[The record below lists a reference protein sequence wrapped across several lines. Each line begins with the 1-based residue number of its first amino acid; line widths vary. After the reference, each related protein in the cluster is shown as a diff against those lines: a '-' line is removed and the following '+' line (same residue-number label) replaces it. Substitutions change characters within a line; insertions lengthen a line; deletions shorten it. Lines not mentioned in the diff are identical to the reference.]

1 MSNTT
6 FLLFIIHFMKRY
18 FSLFLL
24 LIAIVSAKANP
35 VNSDVAREVGAKF
48 LHASALIKSADPAQ
62 LQLVSTYRTVNND
75 AAFYVF
81 NTSKGF
87 VIVSADDCATPIL
100 GYSNESVFTVDNVP
114 IQMEEYLQR
123 FVEQIQYGID
133 HHLTADEPTARQWEL
148 VRTTG
153 FISEE
158 RGTTAVAPL
167 LTDFWG
173 QGCYYNSLCPSDA
186 NGPCGHVVTGC
197 VATSMSQILHYW
209 GYPAQGTGSHTYTP
223 DGYPQQ
229 TANFGATTYQWNNMP
244 NSLWDSSPS
253 AQVNAIATLVW
264 HCGVAVEM
272 MYGAGGSG
280 AYSENV
286 LPSLVNYFGYSND
299 LTGVYKNNYSNAQ
312 WLTMIKSSLN
322 LGCPVHYSGNDGTGQ
337 SGHAFVCDGYDNNDY
352 LHFNW
357 GWYGNCNNYFALDAL
372 NPDGYNFSSGNY
384 AIINI
389 HPNTPVYEINI
400 SADPV
405 NAGTVAFGNRDDKS
419 STTYDFEDGTMMEWT
434 SLDADGDGYDWV
446 SSADPGQYHN
456 SGVNL
461 AGTGHYSSQGFV
473 ISGSWSNSAGI
484 ALTPD
489 NYLIAPT
496 KGEYGQIKFWA
507 CAQDANYAAEHF
519 GVAVSTTTATA
530 SAFTTIQEWT
540 LTAKGERYAGP
551 RGSRDQGVWYEFT
564 ADLSAY
570 TGQEIWVAIRH
581 FNCTDQFIL
590 NVDDITLTTAGSA
603 SYYQGESC
611 TVMATANSGY
621 TFNSWK
627 ENGAVVSTSANYTF
641 TVNGNRTLVA
651 NFSVGQ
657 TQQYTVNISAN
668 PTNGG
673 TVAFNNGSGGEEIT
687 YDFEDL
693 SMMNWTSLDADNDG
707 YDWVSSANPSQ
718 YHNSGVNLAGT
729 GHNASQG
736 YVISGSWSNPAG
748 VALTP
753 DNYLVS
759 PSKGNYS
766 HIRFYACSQD
776 AQYAAEHFGVAVSTT
791 TATASAFTTIQEWT
805 LTAKG
810 ERYAG
815 PRGSRDQGNW
825 YEFTADLSA
834 YTGQEIWVAIRH
846 FNCTDQ
852 FILNVD
858 DITLTTYNGGSAS
871 SSATF
876 VQGQSC
882 TVTAMPSND
891 YTFSNWTEN
900 GNVVSTSA
908 NYTFTVNGN
917 RTLVANFTPSAPQPQ
932 QYTVSISANP
942 INGGTMVFNNGSGGE
957 EITYDFEDLSMMN
970 WTSLDADNDGY
981 DWVSSANPSQYH
993 NSGVNLAG
1001 TGHNASQGYVISGS
1015 WSNPAGVALTPDNY
1029 LVSPSKGNYS
1039 HIRFYACSQDAQY
1052 AAEHFGVAVSTT
1064 TATASAFTTI
1074 QEWTLT
1080 AKGERYAGPRGSR
1093 DQGNW
1098 YEFTADLSAYTGQEI
1113 WVAIRHFNCTD
1124 QFILN
1129 VDDITLT
1136 TYNGGSASSSATF
1149 VQGQSCTVTAMPSN
1163 DYTFSN
1169 WTENGNVVST
1179 SANYTFTVNGNRTLV
1194 ANFTPSAPQPQQY
1207 TVSVSANPIEGGIV
1221 SGGGLITA
1229 GQSCTVTATPNNDY
1243 TFSNWTENG
1252 NVVSTS
1258 ASYTFTVNGD
1268 RTLVA
1273 NFTVQSY
1280 TITATADPIEG
1291 GQVSGGNTYT
1301 LGDVCTLSATPNT
1314 GYDFVNWTKN
1324 GNVVSANSSF
1334 SFNVTE
1340 NADYVAHFLL
1350 QTFTVIATADP
1361 VEGGVIQIEGD
1372 TYYGAT
1378 VTVTVL
1384 LNEEYSFLNWTENG
1398 DIVSEDQTYEFTL
1411 QDNRNLVANLLN
1423 TVGIDE
1429 KALVVRMYPNPANEK
1444 LILETSED
1452 FNSIEIYNAM
1462 GILVYSQKE
1471 GSGRLEIQT
1480 GQLSSGTYLIQVTTD
1495 DTVIVKRFVKE

>member
-1 MSNTT
+1 
-6 FLLFIIHFMKRY
+6 MKR
-18 FSLFLL
+18 FFTLFLL
-24 LIAIVSAKANP
+24 LVAFASVKANP
-35 VNSDVAREVGAKF
+35 VNSNIAREVGAKF

-62 LQLVSTYRTVNND
+62 LQLVSTYHTVNND

-244 NSLWDSSPS
+244 NSLSGSSPS

-299 LTGVYKNNYSNAQ
+299 LTGIYKNNYSNAQ
-312 WLTMIKSSLN
+312 WLTMIKNSLN
-322 LGCPVHYSGNDGTGQ
+322 LSRPVHYSGNDGTGQ
-337 SGHAFVCDGYDNNDY
+337 AGHAFVCDGYDNNDY

-357 GWYGNCNNYFALDAL
+357 GWYGDCNNYFALDAL
-372 NPDGYNFSSGNY
+372 NPDGYNFSLGNY

-389 HPNTPVYEINI
+389 HPNTPAYEINI
-400 SADPV
+400 SATPS
-405 NAGTVAFGNRDDKS
+405 NAGTVSFGNKGEKTA
-419 STTYDFEDGTMMEWT
+419 TTYNFEDGSMMGWT
-434 SLDADGDGYDWV
+434 SLDADGDGYGWVSSTDPSQYHNSGINLAGTGHGSSQAYVISGSWSNPAGIPLTPNNYLVAPTKGEYGQIKFFACSQDAQYAAEHFSVEVSTTTATASAFTTVQEWTLTAKGERYAGPRGSRDQGVWYEFTADLSAYAGQEIWVAIRNFNCTDQFILNVDDITLLTAGSATYYQGESCTVIANANSGYTFNSWKENGSVVSTSASYTFTVNGNRTLVANFSAGQTQQYTVNISANPTNGGTVAFNNGSNGEEITYDFEDLSMMNWTSLDADNDGYDWV
-446 SSADPGQYHN
+446 SSANPSQYHN

-461 AGTGHYSSQGFV
+461 AGTGHNASQGYV
-473 ISGSWSNSAGI
+473 ISGSWSNPAGI
-484 ALTPD
+484 PLTPN
-489 NYLIAPT
+489 NYLISPS
-496 KGEYGQIKFWA
+496 KGHYSHISFYA
-507 CAQDANYAAEHF
+507 CSQDAQYAAEHF
-519 GVAVSTTTATA
+519 SVEVSTTTATA

-590 NVDDITLTTAGSA
+590 NVDDITLTT
-603 SYYQGESC
+603 
-611 TVMATANSGY
+611 
-621 TFNSWK
+621 
-627 ENGAVVSTSANYTF
+627 
-641 TVNGNRTLVA
+641 
-651 NFSVGQ
+651 
-657 TQQYTVNISAN
+657 
-668 PTNGG
+668 
-673 TVAFNNGSGGEEIT
+673 
-687 YDFEDL
+687 
-693 SMMNWTSLDADNDG
+693 
-707 YDWVSSANPSQ
+707 
-718 YHNSGVNLAGT
+718 
-729 GHNASQG
+729 
-736 YVISGSWSNPAG
+736 
-748 VALTP
+748 
-753 DNYLVS
+753 
-759 PSKGNYS
+759 
-766 HIRFYACSQD
+766 
-776 AQYAAEHFGVAVSTT
+776 
-791 TATASAFTTIQEWT
+791 
-805 LTAKG
+805 
-810 ERYAG
+810 
-815 PRGSRDQGNW
+815 
-825 YEFTADLSA
+825 
-834 YTGQEIWVAIRH
+834 
-846 FNCTDQ
+846 
-852 FILNVD
+852 
-858 DITLTTYNGGSAS
+858 YNGGSS
-871 SSATF
+871 SGSATF

-882 TVTAMPSND
+882 TVTAMPSNN

-917 RTLVANFTPSAPQPQ
+917 RTLVANFTPSAPP
-932 QYTVSISANP
+932 
-942 INGGTMVFNNGSGGE
+942 
-957 EITYDFEDLSMMN
+957 
-970 WTSLDADNDGY
+970 
-981 DWVSSANPSQYH
+981 
-993 NSGVNLAG
+993 
-1001 TGHNASQGYVISGS
+1001 
-1015 WSNPAGVALTPDNY
+1015 
-1029 LVSPSKGNYS
+1029 
-1039 HIRFYACSQDAQY
+1039 
-1052 AAEHFGVAVSTT
+1052 
-1064 TATASAFTTI
+1064 
-1074 QEWTLT
+1074 
-1080 AKGERYAGPRGSR
+1080 
-1093 DQGNW
+1093 
-1098 YEFTADLSAYTGQEI
+1098 
-1113 WVAIRHFNCTD
+1113 
-1124 QFILN
+1124 
-1129 VDDITLT
+1129 
-1136 TYNGGSASSSATF
+1136 
-1149 VQGQSCTVTAMPSN
+1149 
-1163 DYTFSN
+1163 
-1169 WTENGNVVST
+1169 
-1179 SANYTFTVNGNRTLV
+1179 
-1194 ANFTPSAPQPQQY
+1194 PQQY
-1207 TVSVSANPIEGGIV
+1207 TVSVSANPSEGGFV
-1221 SGGGLITA
+1221 SGGGLINA

-1268 RTLVA
+1268 RNLVA
-1273 NFTVQSY
+1273 NFTPSTPQPQQY

-1291 GQVSGGNTYT
+1291 GLVSGGNTYNA
-1301 LGDVCTLSATPNT
+1301 GDVCTLSATPNI

-1324 GNVVSANSSF
+1324 GNMVSANSSF

-1340 NADYVAHFLL
+1340 NADYVAHFTL
-1350 QTFTVIATADP
+1350 QTFTVTATADP

-1372 TYYGAT
+1372 NYYGAT
-1378 VTVTVL
+1378 VVVTIL
-1384 LNEEYSFLNWTENG
+1384 LNEEYSFVNWTENG
-1398 DIVSEDQTYEFTL
+1398 DIVSENQTFEFTL

-1423 TVGIDE
+1423 TVGVDE
-1429 KALVVRMYPNPANEK
+1429 KALAVKMYPNPANEK
-1444 LILETSED
+1444 LILETSEAV
-1452 FNSIEIYNAM
+1452 NGIEIYNAM
-1462 GILVYSQKE
+1462 GVMVYSQKE
-1471 GSGRLEIQT
+1471 GSERMEIQT
-1480 GQLSSGTYLIQVTTD
+1480 GQLSSGTYLIRLTTD